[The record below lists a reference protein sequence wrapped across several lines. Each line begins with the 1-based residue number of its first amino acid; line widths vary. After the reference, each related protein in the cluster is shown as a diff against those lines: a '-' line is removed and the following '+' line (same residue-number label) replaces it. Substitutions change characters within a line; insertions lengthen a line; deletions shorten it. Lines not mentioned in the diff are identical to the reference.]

1 MKNPSPSRQ
10 RRVPRTA
17 ALVRAL
23 TLTLTV
29 AGCRSLD
36 RFDTGADGAY
46 CGSIID
52 SPFTRR
58 GFEPGLQLRLTLDI
72 DALRVNPGTL
82 TTSDAA
88 EGLCA
93 PAPTFDAARLH
104 VTEEL
109 FADPLSLLEF
119 GSTRDHNFLAWVDT
133 TCQGSALA
141 VISLMKTGDVEV
153 RLLRRGLS
161 PDAETP
167 GDFAVFQLERNDCVF

>member
-1 MKNPSPSRQ
+1 MKNHSPSRH
-10 RRVPRTA
+10 RHVPRGA
-17 ALVRAL
+17 APVPALV
-23 TLTLTV
+23 LTLTV

-36 RFDTGADGAY
+36 RFDTGEDGAY
-46 CGSIID
+46 CGSIVD

-58 GFEPGLQLRLTLDI
+58 GFEPGLQMRLTLDI
-72 DALRVNPGTL
+72 EALRVNPGKL

-93 PAPTFDAARLH
+93 PFPTFDEARLH
-104 VTEEL
+104 VTPEL

-119 GSTRDHNFLAWVDT
+119 GSTRDHNFLAWIDS

-167 GDFAVFQLERNDCVF
+167 GDFSVFQLERNDCVF

>member
-1 MKNPSPSRQ
+1 MKNHSPPHHRL
-10 RRVPRTA
+10 VPRAA

-23 TLTLTV
+23 IATLTL

-36 RFDTGADGAY
+36 RFDTGEDGAY
-46 CGSIID
+46 CGSIVD

-58 GFEPGLQLRLTLDI
+58 GFDAGLQMRLTLDI
-72 DALRVNPGTL
+72 EALRSDPGTL

-93 PAPTFDAARLH
+93 PEPTFNQAKLH

-167 GDFAVFQLERNDCVF
+167 GDFSVFQLVRNDCVF